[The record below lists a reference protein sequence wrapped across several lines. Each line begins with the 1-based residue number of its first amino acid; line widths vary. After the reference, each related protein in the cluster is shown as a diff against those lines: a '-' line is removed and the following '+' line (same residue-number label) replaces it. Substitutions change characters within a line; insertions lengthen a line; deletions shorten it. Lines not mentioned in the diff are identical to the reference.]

1 MEDKNLDAVN
11 RASCCKQQVVK
22 IPRVVGLALAKKSA
36 AQRCALSPAWKRRAA
51 PWSMVFT
58 KATILSARL
67 GDVSP
72 LGAAASRLWAAAGVS
87 SDLTGGVKAPC
98 PKPKLPKTEAD
109 TVGRWF
115 G

>member
-1 MEDKNLDAVN
+1 M
-11 RASCCKQQVVK
+11 
-22 IPRVVGLALAKKSA
+22 
-36 AQRCALSPAWKRRAA
+36 
-51 PWSMVFT
+51 FT

-109 TVGRWF
+109 TVPPSTVLRFARMDVGIAVLRARTVS
-115 G
+115 GGAMPGLRAQRICQGGTSGPSSIASECP

>member
-1 MEDKNLDAVN
+1 
-11 RASCCKQQVVK
+11 
-22 IPRVVGLALAKKSA
+22 
-36 AQRCALSPAWKRRAA
+36 
-51 PWSMVFT
+51 MVFT

-109 TVGRWF
+109 TVADMERRRDNDAF
-115 G
+115 HAIFAD

>member
-1 MEDKNLDAVN
+1 M
-11 RASCCKQQVVK
+11 
-22 IPRVVGLALAKKSA
+22 
-36 AQRCALSPAWKRRAA
+36 
-51 PWSMVFT
+51 FT

-109 TVGRWF
+109 TVPTRRAF
-115 G
+115 RSKSVKLLDITSNVKTHHHTS